1 MLEVEK
7 LDAVADRGYFNSEE
21 ILACEEAG
29 IKATRRW
36 TRPSHPIRT
45 SGSRCGT
52 AFRSFGSMF
61 RNLLR
66 ESMSV
71 ANSAATLRVGRR

>member
-29 IKATRRW
+29 ITATRRW
-36 TRPSHPIRT
+36 TRRSHPTRT
-45 SGSRCGT
+45 RGSRCGT

-71 ANSAATLRVGRR
+71 ANPAATLRVGRR

>member
-29 IKATRRW
+29 ITVTLPW
-36 TRPSHPIRT
+36 MRPSHPTRT
-45 SGSRCGT
+45 RGSRCGT
-52 AFRSFGSMF
+52 AFSSFGSMF

-66 ESMSV
+66 ES
-71 ANSAATLRVGRR
+71 TGRS